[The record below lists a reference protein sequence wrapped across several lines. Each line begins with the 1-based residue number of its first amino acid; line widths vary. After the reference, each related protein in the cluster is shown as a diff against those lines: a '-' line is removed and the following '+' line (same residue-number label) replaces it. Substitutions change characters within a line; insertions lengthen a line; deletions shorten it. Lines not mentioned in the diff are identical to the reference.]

1 MIKQTGRLVGAC
13 RFVLA
18 GDGLTLT
25 KPPSERSIRTGG
37 KKILSGTF
45 PEADYL
51 GLADIPA
58 GANLRLTLERTV
70 RSKRIYLRKAEVV
83 L

>member
-25 KPPSERSIRTGG
+25 KKQRPFFKFPPKSERA
-37 KKILSGTF
+37 L
-45 PEADYL
+45 L
-51 GLADIPA
+51 
-58 GANLRLTLERTV
+58 NL
-70 RSKRIYLRKAEVV
+70 
-83 L
+83 

>member
-25 KPPSERSIRTGG
+25 FNFLRTQYGFQCTKRETLGNNIAAQRFGMRLIFNYSLSIGTTEPSTAFNINN
-37 KKILSGTF
+37 GT
-45 PEADYL
+45 
-51 GLADIPA
+51 
-58 GANLRLTLERTV
+58 
-70 RSKRIYLRKAEVV
+70 SSWK
-83 L
+83 